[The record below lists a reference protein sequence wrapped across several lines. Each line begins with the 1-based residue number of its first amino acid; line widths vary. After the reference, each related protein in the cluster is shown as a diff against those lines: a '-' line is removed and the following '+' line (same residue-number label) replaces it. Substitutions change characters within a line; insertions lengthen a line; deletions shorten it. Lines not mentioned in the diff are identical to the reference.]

1 MYAWE
6 KSFSDLVKDLRSS
19 ELRCVKIQAYINAG
33 IGICWYNAKYLV
45 RLQGH
50 CEANSPLSFSCLIN
64 TNILKSIA
72 DKRIFL
78 KYRSGTVNSNTV
90 NSKFHLIRSYCKYL
104 ATILSF
110 HV

>member
-45 RLQGH
+45 RLQGQ
-50 CEANSPLSFSCLIN
+50 CETVFPLSFSCLTN
-64 TNILKSIA
+64 TNILKGIV
-72 DKRIFL
+72 DKRNLL
-78 KYRSGTVNSNTV
+78 K
-90 NSKFHLIRSYCKYL
+90 KLE
-104 ATILSF
+104 
-110 HV
+110 

>member
-45 RLQGH
+45 CLLDQS
-50 CEANSPLSFSCLIN
+50 EANFLLSFSFC
-64 TNILKSIA
+64 TNILKVLLI
-72 DKRIFL
+72 KIILL
-78 KYRSGTVNSNTV
+78 K
-90 NSKFHLIRSYCKYL
+90 KFK
-104 ATILSF
+104 
-110 HV
+110 

>member
-45 RLQGH
+45 RLQRQY
-50 CEANSPLSFSCLIN
+50 EANFPQSFSCLTN
-64 TNILKSIA
+64 TNILKCIV
-72 DKRIFL
+72 DRRIFL
-78 KYRSGTVNSNTV
+78 TK
-90 NSKFHLIRSYCKYL
+90 LE
-104 ATILSF
+104 
-110 HV
+110 